1 MFKKVT
7 GILLALAMVL
17 SLAACTGSTG
27 TDETAGG
34 QDSAANQTTN
44 QTEGTAFQP
53 EKNLSQLVAERN
65 PKDRMEEVTIALEM
79 AREELDR
86 AVAAVEKAG
95 LSGDETLQERLGF
108 WDGRITD
115 LVEYLPEYMEQVDGE
130 PTQEQDEDLFD
141 ILLDAA
147 WVYNSARGIAR
158 DPALWL
164 ERYKLIYNP
173 PTGTS
178 DSGASPE
185 TIETGG
191 VWPQGYFFS
200 DRMPAMEQVDELL
213 SMPTGEEYGF
223 ENGEE
228 YLLYVYSLE
237 PDGMEA
243 YLDQLVQAGFREELK
258 DGWSEGFMWFG
269 RLDDSEGHIS
279 LAMTYNGQAEGTA
292 KRPCLTVQIYNYDIV
307 GMLIDLGQIT
317 VY

>member
-27 TDETAGG
+27 TDETAGS

-65 PKDRMEEVTIALEM
+65 PKDRMEEVTIALEI
-79 AREELDR
+79 AREELGR

-95 LSGDETLQERLGF
+95 LSGDETLQEELGY
-108 WDGRITD
+108 WDDQLTSRSD
-115 LVEYLPEYMEQVDGE
+115 YVKKMDGE
-130 PTQEQDEDLFD
+130 MTQEQDEELFD
-141 ILLDAA
+141 IILDAA
-147 WVYNSARGIAR
+147 WVYNAARGIAR

-164 ERYKLIYNP
+164 ERYKLIYSSQ
-173 PTGTS
+173 TGTS

-185 TIETGG
+185 AIETGG

>member
-1 MFKKVT
+1 MRKKVM
-7 GILLALAMVL
+7 GLLLALSLVL
-17 SLAACTGSTG
+17 SLAACGKEAASAP
-27 TDETAGG
+27 EAG
-34 QDSAANQTTN
+34 
-44 QTEGTAFQP
+44 TEGQEPVQTQTAETAFQP
-53 EKNLSQLVAERN
+53 EKKLSQLVAERN
-65 PKDRMEEVTIALEM
+65 PKDREEEVTIALEL

-86 AVAAVEKAG
+86 AVAAAEAAG

-130 PTQEQDEDLFD
+130 PTQEQDEELFD
-141 ILLDAA
+141 IILDAA
-147 WVYNSARGIAR
+147 WVYNAARGIAR

-164 ERYKLIYNP
+164 ERYKLIYNSQ
-173 PTGTS
+173 TGTS
-178 DSGASPE
+178 DSGAAPE
-185 TIETGG
+185 NIETGG

>member
-65 PKDRMEEVTIALEM
+65 PKDRMEEVTIALEI
-79 AREELDR
+79 AREELGR

-95 LSGDETLQERLGF
+95 LSGDETLQERLGY
-108 WDGRITD
+108 WDDQLTSRSD
-115 LVEYLPEYMEQVDGE
+115 YVKKMDGE
-130 PTQEQDEDLFD
+130 MTQELDEELVG
-141 ILLDAA
+141 ILMDGAL
-147 WVYNSARGIAR
+147 VYNKAKGVAR

>member
-27 TDETAGG
+27 TDETAGS

-65 PKDRMEEVTIALEM
+65 PKDRMEEVTIALEI
-79 AREELDR
+79 AREELGR

-95 LSGDETLQERLGF
+95 LSGDETLQEELGY
-108 WDGRITD
+108 WDDQLTSRSD
-115 LVEYLPEYMEQVDGE
+115 YVKKMDGE
-130 PTQEQDEDLFD
+130 MTQEQDEELFD
-141 ILLDAA
+141 IILDAA
-147 WVYNSARGIAR
+147 WVYNAARGIAR

-237 PDGMEA
+237 PDAMEA

>member
-27 TDETAGG
+27 TDETAGS

-65 PKDRMEEVTIALEM
+65 PKDRMEEVTIALEI
-79 AREELDR
+79 AREELGR

-95 LSGDETLQERLGF
+95 LSGDETLQEELGY
-108 WDGRITD
+108 WDDQLTSRSD
-115 LVEYLPEYMEQVDGE
+115 YVKKMDGE
-130 PTQEQDEDLFD
+130 MTQEQDEELFD
-141 ILLDAA
+141 IILDAA
-147 WVYNSARGIAR
+147 WVYNAARGIAR

>member
-27 TDETAGG
+27 TDETAGS

-65 PKDRMEEVTIALEM
+65 PKDRMEEVTIALEI
-79 AREELDR
+79 AREELGR

-95 LSGDETLQERLGF
+95 LSGDETLQEELGY
-108 WDGRITD
+108 WDDQLTSRSD
-115 LVEYLPEYMEQVDGE
+115 YVKKMDGE
-130 PTQEQDEDLFD
+130 MTQEQDEELFD
-141 ILLDAA
+141 IILDAA
-147 WVYNSARGIAR
+147 WVYNAARGIAR

-185 TIETGG
+185 AIETGG

>member
-1 MFKKVT
+1 MT
-7 GILLALAMVL
+7 
-17 SLAACTGSTG
+17 
-27 TDETAGG
+27 
-34 QDSAANQTTN
+34 
-44 QTEGTAFQP
+44 
-53 EKNLSQLVAERN
+53 
-65 PKDRMEEVTIALEM
+65 
-79 AREELDR
+79 
-86 AVAAVEKAG
+86 
-95 LSGDETLQERLGF
+95 
-108 WDGRITD
+108 
-115 LVEYLPEYMEQVDGE
+115 
-130 PTQEQDEDLFD
+130 
-141 ILLDAA
+141 
-147 WVYNSARGIAR
+147 SARGIAR

-164 ERYKLIYNP
+164 ERYKLIYSSQ
-173 PTGTS
+173 TGTS

-185 TIETGG
+185 AIETGG

-243 YLDQLVQAGFREELK
+243 YLDQLVEAGFRAELK
-258 DGWSEGFMWFG
+258 EGWSEGFMWFG

>member
-27 TDETAGG
+27 TDETAGS

-65 PKDRMEEVTIALEM
+65 PKDRMEEVTIALEI
-79 AREELDR
+79 AREELGR

-95 LSGDETLQERLGF
+95 LSGDETLQEELGY
-108 WDGRITD
+108 WDDQLTSRSD
-115 LVEYLPEYMEQVDGE
+115 YVKKMDGE
-130 PTQEQDEDLFD
+130 MTQELDEELVG
-141 ILLDAA
+141 ILMDGAL
-147 WVYNSARGIAR
+147 VYNKAKGVAR

-178 DSGASPE
+178 DSGAAPE
-185 TIETGG
+185 NIETGG

-213 SMPTGEEYGF
+213 FMPAGEEYSF

-307 GMLIDLGQIT
+307 GMLMDLGQIT